1 MTYWNSVKA
10 GYVVILPLMFLG
22 SVSGLSAA
30 DTVKINGMI
39 KARSGASMIVQT
51 ADSPNLVVLL
61 TDKTEVGQI
70 QGLLQVRRKEM
81 SMAALIPGL
90 EIQAEGAYDDQHQL
104 IATVVKFK
112 GNDLER
118 AKSIQAGLHQ
128 TNVQTQKNQEEL
140 EKQNANLKAQ
150 AEALQQQHE
159 KIVANQEKIAANKA
173 AIAAASAVH
182 PPSAT
187 RRRPSPGSL
196 ARLSQGPKSPRA
208 TSPQT
213 VA

>member
-1 MTYWNSVKA
+1 MTNRNSVKA

-70 QGLLQVRRKEM
+70 QGMLQVRRKEM

-104 IATVVKFK
+104 IATSVKFK

-128 TNVQTQKNQEEL
+128 TDVQTQKNKEDL
-140 EKQNANLKAQ
+140 EKQNAELKAQ
-150 AEALQQQHE
+150 ADA
-159 KIVANQEKIAANKA
+159 
-173 AIAAASAVH
+173 
-182 PPSAT
+182 
-187 RRRPSPGSL
+187 
-196 ARLSQGPKSPRA
+196 
-208 TSPQT
+208 
-213 VA
+213 